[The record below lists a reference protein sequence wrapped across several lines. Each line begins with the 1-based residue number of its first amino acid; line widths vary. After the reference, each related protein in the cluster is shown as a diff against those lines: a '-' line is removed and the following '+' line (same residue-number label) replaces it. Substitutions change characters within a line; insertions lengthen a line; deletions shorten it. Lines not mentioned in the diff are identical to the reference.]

1 MEAVMAGHT
10 SRTCDGTGYNRRQP
24 VRCGAHV
31 HAIDPLVVRRI
42 ARVSF
47 VGLLAVAAI
56 VVTVTRACQPEQPAP
71 AAWSSVTVAEGS
83 SLWDLATA
91 NPVYGLQHPRNG
103 SPHPGCQWP
112 VYFHRYARPGTP
124 RTSHGRTRSLNGR
137 TVSGRSLR
145 ITFRRSGEPRPFV
158 G

>member
-47 VGLLAVAAI
+47 VGLLAAAAI

-71 AAWSSVTVAEGS
+71 AAWSPVTVAEGS

-91 NPVYGLQHPRNG
+91 NPVYGLSTHETVALIRDANG
-103 SPHPGCQWP
+103 LCTSTLTPGQVLRVP
-112 VYFHRYARPGTP
+112 VTDEPDLSMAAR
-124 RTSHGRTRSLNGR
+124 
-137 TVSGRSLR
+137 
-145 ITFRRSGEPRPFV
+145 
-158 G
+158 